1 MNNVVAAAGAAD
13 VSTIWVVL
21 RTTGIMAVLILTL
34 GTVIGIAS
42 PGIRDPRRRLTAI
55 SMHSAAAAAGTVLLL
70 AHIAL
75 AVADSYIKISPAA
88 VVVPG
93 LSEWQPLWVGVGTVS
108 FDLMLLIVLTSLN
121 RLRAPRLW
129 RRVHL
134 ASYVALALAWAHA
147 LFVGTDASSRPMQ
160 LAALI
165 SVAAVGLAVVFRQ
178 SRAAQPVIPT
188 QQPSEPKVLQ
198 STATG
203 RNA

>member
-1 MNNVVAAAGAAD
+1 MNTITTAAGSAD

-34 GTVIGIAS
+34 GTVIGIVS
-42 PGIRDPRRRLTAI
+42 PAIRDPRRRLVSI
-55 SMHSAAAAAGTVLLL
+55 SMHSAAAAAGTLLLL

-75 AVADSYIKISPAA
+75 AVADSYITISPAA

-93 LSEWQPLWVGVGTVS
+93 LSQWEPLWIGVGTVS

-129 RRVHL
+129 RQVHL
-134 ASYVALALAWAHA
+134 ASYIALALAWAHA
-147 LFVGTDASSRPMQ
+147 MFVGTDASSRPMQ
-160 LAALI
+160 FAAIL

-178 SRAAQPVIPT
+178 SRPTPEIQPTSPVRET
-188 QQPSEPKVLQ
+188 VSAG
-198 STATG
+198 SA
-203 RNA
+203 R